1 MALQRI
7 LEPEL
12 MDSEHEA
19 QQYDDMDFAA
29 VNALFVDQLLE
40 FAASIDEF
48 DGELGDVMDL
58 GTGTAL
64 IPIELCKRHEGCRI
78 MAVDMAGSMLDLAL
92 FNVQV
97 NLLNERI
104 TLTQSDAKDLI
115 FEDEMFDAS
124 ICNSLIH
131 HLPEPAL
138 ALRQISRVTRQDG
151 IIFVRDLLRPAD
163 ESTLDHL
170 VETYVSQETE
180 YSQKMFR
187 DSLHASLTLEEMREI
202 VAELGFAPETVSD
215 TSDRHWTWATQNSPV
230 V

>member
-1 MALQRI
+1 MLPRV
-7 LEPEL
+7 LEKEV

-40 FAASIDEF
+40 FANSIESF

-64 IPIELCKRHEGCRI
+64 IPIELCKRHEDCRV
-78 MAVDMAGSMLDLAL
+78 MAVDMAASMLDLAK

-97 NLLNERI
+97 NLLDQRI
-104 TLTQSDAKDLI
+104 TLTQLDAKGLI
-115 FEDEMFDAS
+115 FEDEMFDVS

-131 HLPEPAL
+131 HLAQPEL
-138 ALRQISRVTRQDG
+138 ALSQIARVTREDG

-163 ESTLDHL
+163 ESMLDHL
-170 VETYVSQETE
+170 VETYVSQESE
-180 YSQKMFR
+180 YSQNMFR

-202 VAELGFAPETVSD
+202 VVELGFASDTVSA
-215 TSDRHWTWATQNSPV
+215 TSDRHWTWAAQNSPMN
-230 V
+230 

>member
-1 MALQRI
+1 MLPRV
-7 LEPEL
+7 LEKEV

-40 FAASIDEF
+40 FANSIESF

-64 IPIELCKRHEGCRI
+64 IPIELCKRHEDCRV
-78 MAVDMAGSMLDLAL
+78 MAVDMAASMLDLAK

-97 NLLNERI
+97 NLLDQRI
-104 TLTQSDAKDLI
+104 TLTQLDAKGLI
-115 FEDEMFDAS
+115 FEDEMFDVS

-131 HLPEPAL
+131 HLAQPEL
-138 ALRQISRVTRQDG
+138 ALSQIARVTREDG

-163 ESTLDHL
+163 ESMLDHL
-170 VETYVSQETE
+170 VETYVSQESE

-187 DSLHASLTLEEMREI
+187 DSLHASLTLEEMKEI
-202 VAELGFAPETVSD
+202 VVKLGFAAETVSA
-215 TSDRHWTWATQNSPV
+215 TSDRHWTWATRNSPV